1 MTNSNHSSDEKWIH
15 SFAVTDVCLH
25 PKKFTVYKIT
35 SVVCFTHLLLTCRLP
50 VNKNNL
56 VGISISK
63 VFPIEIPEALTCLT
77 VWKRFNDIKALL
89 KFIKKRHKSERLNG
103 IVPTL
108 SNHTF
113 FKRFEADVITERKL
127 FIIRLLD
134 FIGQHPA
141 LYKSQVF
148 QDFFAISQTMPKDES
163 LQFEADDIPNVDTVD
178 GPTKVIDAAAI
189 DKEQTPAPST
199 SSSMDESF
207 ESSSMSTPII
217 DSPAEISDDG
227 YKASSENDFIINDSF
242 KIKSNDQ
249 SAAVLTRQYSG

>member
-1 MTNSNHSSDEKWIH
+1 M
-15 SFAVTDVCLH
+15 
-25 PKKFTVYKIT
+25 
-35 SVVCFTHLLLTCRLP
+35 
-50 VNKNNL
+50 NKNNWF
-56 VGISISK
+56 GISISK

-108 SNHTF
+108 TNHTF

-148 QDFFAISQTMPKDES
+148 QEFFATSQTLPNDES
-163 LQFEADDIPNVDTVD
+163 LQFETDDISNVDTVD

-189 DKEQTPAPST
+189 DNEQTPVPST

-217 DSPAEISDDG
+217 G

-242 KIKSNDQ
+242 KIKPNDQ

>member
-1 MTNSNHSSDEKWIH
+1 M
-15 SFAVTDVCLH
+15 
-25 PKKFTVYKIT
+25 
-35 SVVCFTHLLLTCRLP
+35 
-50 VNKNNL
+50 
-56 VGISISK
+56 
-63 VFPIEIPEALTCLT
+63 TCLT

-134 FIGQHPA
+134 FVGQHPA

-148 QDFFAISQTMPKDES
+148 QEFFATSQTMPKDEN
-163 LQFEADDIPNVDTVD
+163 LQFEADDLPNIDNVD
-178 GPTKVIDAAAI
+178 GATKLADPV
-189 DKEQTPAPST
+189 ETPIPST

-217 DSPAEISDDG
+217 DSPAENSDDG
-227 YKASSENDFIINDSF
+227 YKASSENDFIINDSI
-242 KIKSNDQ
+242 KIKPNDH